1 MTNHCVLVSAGPKNS
16 DVNSR
21 NVIFNIKGTKLNL
34 PVITLSA
41 KENLKPSKFLGKG
54 IETLVYWD
62 EYEIKL
68 ENKSTTNEYR
78 YFFESNFVEVNRL
91 LVVVFSNRD
100 DNG

>member
-68 ENKSTTNEYR
+68 ENESTTNEYR
-78 YFFESNFVEVNRL
+78 YFSESNFEEVN
-91 LVVVFSNRD
+91 
-100 DNG
+100 